1 MNKLKKHHR
10 KQFHSGNSFFSS
22 KVRKS
27 TEIMPYPLVSVYVL
41 VGPIFTTVG
50 MLATGVVGSQGLW
63 AFYGRLM
70 AFSLPL
76 PY

>member
-1 MNKLKKHHR
+1 
-10 KQFHSGNSFFSS
+10 
-22 KVRKS
+22 
-27 TEIMPYPLVSVYVL
+27 MPHPLVSVYVL

-50 MLATGVVGSQGLW
+50 MLATGVVGSRGLW